1 MVLKAL
7 LISLALIFV
16 AELGDKTQLTV
27 LALSARF
34 KKPLQVFV
42 GAAVAFAILNG
53 IAVGLGEAG
62 TLLPA
67 DLIRLLAS
75 LIFVGV
81 GLASLNSARKAEE
94 EGAKEAGEEK
104 KIASRYNHG
113 PMITT
118 FLLICLMELGDKTQL
133 SMIALTTRFHS
144 PLSVFV
150 GGTLALWLSA
160 LLASLVGVWL
170 ARVVP
175 VKTIRAISGGLFILF
190 GLLTALHAY

>member
-1 MVLKAL
+1 MVLKAF

-34 KKPLQVFV
+34 KKPLQVFL
-42 GAAVAFAILNG
+42 GAAIAFALLNG

-81 GLASLNSARKAEE
+81 GLASLSSARM
-94 EGAKEAGEEK
+94 AKEREEVEK
-104 KIASRYNHG
+104 EEDVASRSSRG
-113 PMITT
+113 PLITS
-118 FLLICLMELGDKTQL
+118 FLLICVMELGDKTQI
-133 SMIALTTRFHS
+133 SMLALTTRFRS
-144 PLSVFV
+144 PLSVFI

-160 LLASLVGVWL
+160 LLAALVGGWL

-175 VKTIRAISGGLFILF
+175 VKTMRALSGGLFILF